1 MAELHDLCRK
11 GLEALD
17 EVLASGAP
25 PEKDLLAEATR
36 CAARYRDAL
45 IEAKR
50 GGDASAER
58 RLPEVNA
65 LLSELV
71 AAEFPLVGVR
81 RKRIEGARDAY
92 SRLLQE
98 PV

>member
-1 MAELHDLCRK
+1 MAELDDLCRK

-25 PEKDLLAEATR
+25 PGKDLLAEATR

-45 IEAKR
+45 IDGAR
-50 GGDASAER
+50 SGDPRADA
-58 RLPEVNA
+58 RLPRVNA
-65 LLSELV
+65 LISELV

-81 RKRIEGARDAY
+81 RKRIEAARDAY
-92 SRLLQE
+92 RNMMRDA
-98 PV
+98 